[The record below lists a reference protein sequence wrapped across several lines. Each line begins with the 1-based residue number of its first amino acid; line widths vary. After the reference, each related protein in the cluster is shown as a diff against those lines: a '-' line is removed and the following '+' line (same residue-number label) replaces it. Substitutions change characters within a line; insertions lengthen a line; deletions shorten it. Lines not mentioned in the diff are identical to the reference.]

1 MCPQEP
7 LVRRLLASRIQSV
20 VVVVAR
26 RTQWRFGPLEHTDN
40 TAAMSNKAK
49 PGAEDEEKQSPTDL
63 QEIQLQMNAT
73 TDEVMTTIIITAP
86 FIAAR
91 RQLSPREAE
100 ASVTSVQLVYVWS

>member
-1 MCPQEP
+1 
-7 LVRRLLASRIQSV
+7 
-20 VVVVAR
+20 
-26 RTQWRFGPLEHTDN
+26 
-40 TAAMSNKAK
+40 MSNKAK

-100 ASVTSVQLVYVWS
+100 ASVTSVQLVIMNVKPKGRGQNILFGGCGSK